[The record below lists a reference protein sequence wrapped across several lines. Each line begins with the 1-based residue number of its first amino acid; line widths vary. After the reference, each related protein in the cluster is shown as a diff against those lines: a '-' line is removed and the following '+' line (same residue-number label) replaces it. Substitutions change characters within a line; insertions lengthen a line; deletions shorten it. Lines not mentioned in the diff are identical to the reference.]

1 MFENGRNEE
10 RLQVSRYLID
20 PATIHTTERAAY
32 WGNIAIEAIEDCKAM
47 IRKLEQYQQML
58 YERVQQIET
67 APYHH
72 RVTLLRQRG
81 FYDKKVTYHLIV
93 EKVRESGDI
102 KPEEIQRTKYPG
114 TERRQALADFESY
127 KKTHPGIESIKDIE
141 KSKWE
146 R

>member
-1 MFENGRNEE
+1 MFKNGRSEE
-10 RLQVSRYLID
+10 RLQVSRYLVA
-20 PATIHTTERAAY
+20 PETIHTTERAAY
-32 WGNIAIEAIEDCKAM
+32 WGNIAAEAIEDCKDM
-47 IRKLEQYQQML
+47 IRKLERYQQML
-58 YERVQQIET
+58 FDRVQQIET

-93 EKVRESGDI
+93 EKVREGDGI
-102 KPEEIQRTKYPG
+102 KPEEIQRSKYPG
-114 TERRQALADFESY
+114 TERRQALADFETY
-127 KKTHPGIESIKDIE
+127 KKAHPGIEAVKDIE